1 MPYAFGPPYVDKPSH
16 ELLGEALLQL
26 GRGKEAVVE
35 FRRTLKDTPLRPI
48 ALRGL
53 ARALASAGMTAEAH
67 ATWRSLADVWHG
79 ADAGLPGLDEAR
91 LRRSRE
97 LVRD

>member
-16 ELLGEALLQL
+16 ELLGEALLQF
-26 GRGKEAVVE
+26 GKAKDATIE
-35 FRRTLKDTPLRPI
+35 FRRALKDTPLRPI

-53 ARALASAGMTAEAH
+53 ARGLESAGTAAEAH

-79 ADAGLPGLDEAR
+79 ADAGLTGLDEAR
-91 LRRSRE
+91 MKAKL
-97 LVRD
+97 